1 MSDVADTL
9 PPRSSATPRWTF
21 IAILVPATLLIGY
34 LLGGFV
40 AMVVLIVGGAAWWT
54 VATFVVAGLIA
65 VLACLWLWNRRSVWA
80 G

>member
-1 MSDVADTL
+1 MHSNGTHWAVI
-9 PPRSSATPRWTF
+9 P
-21 IAILVPATLLIGY
+21 ILVPTALLIGY

-54 VATFVVAGLIA
+54 LTTFAVVGL
-65 VLACLWLWNRRSVWA
+65 LACLACRWLWKHRSMWV

>member
-1 MSDVADTL
+1 MQSKTVRRA
-9 PPRSSATPRWTF
+9 S
-21 IAILVPATLLIGY
+21 IAILVPTALLIGY

-54 VATFVVAGLIA
+54 LATFAIVGLVT
-65 VLACLWLWNRRSVWA
+65 VLACHWLWQRRSTWV

>member
-1 MSDVADTL
+1 MQPTTVHWPA
-9 PPRSSATPRWTF
+9 
-21 IAILVPATLLIGY
+21 IAILVSAALLIGY

-54 VATFVVAGLIA
+54 VATFAIAGLIA
-65 VLACLWLWNRRSVWA
+65 VLACLWLWQRRSMWD

>member
-1 MSDVADTL
+1 MQSETIRGTA
-9 PPRSSATPRWTF
+9 
-21 IAILVPATLLIGY
+21 IAILVPVALLIGY

-54 VATFVVAGLIA
+54 VTTFAIAGLIA
-65 VLACLWLWNRRSVWA
+65 VLACLWLWKRRATWA

>member
-1 MSDVADTL
+1 MQPKTVHRTA
-9 PPRSSATPRWTF
+9 
-21 IAILVPATLLIGY
+21 IAILVPAALLIGY

-54 VATFVVAGLIA
+54 ALTFAIAGLIA
-65 VLACLWLWNRRSVWA
+65 VLACTWLWKRRSMWA

>member
-1 MSDVADTL
+1 MVVSMQSRASRGT
-9 PPRSSATPRWTF
+9 T
-21 IAILVPATLLIGY
+21 IAVLLAAVLLIGY

-54 VATFVVAGLIA
+54 VTTFALAGLIA
-65 VLACLWLWNRRSVWA
+65 VFGCAWLWRRRSRWA